1 MHCLNK
7 LIAMISKFWQI
18 LILTILER
26 KYRLFWFFFKLQVT
40 KATEGKHERVPKNIH
55 DAAETFA
62 KEALE
67 EDSDSDAD
75 DMS

>member
-1 MHCLNK
+1 ME
-7 LIAMISKFWQI
+7 
-18 LILTILER
+18 T
-26 KYRLFWFFFKLQVT
+26 KYIFFFLQKLNFNFCFQVT